1 MSFGSVTNW
10 VLAFLQNMLGNV
22 IAFQKIYDLINSDLA
37 TGNIADAY
45 YQFGRIAN
53 LLLVFEPVVTA
64 SPETEQL
71 AAALEALSEWLY
83 SQL

>member
-1 MSFGSVTNW
+1 
-10 VLAFLQNMLGNV
+10 MLGNV

-53 LLLVFEPVVTA
+53 LLLVFEPIVTA
-64 SPETEQL
+64 T
-71 AAALEALSEWLY
+71 
-83 SQL
+83 